1 MKFTTTALVLALLN
15 GGAESWRVGAPV
27 RERVTARSAV
37 ADHAHGLDRRAAIAA
52 GLSTAAATL
61 VLQPRASYAAGVGGP
76 VGEGGLPPGAA
87 EFERVVRG
95 QRNWENVGKRLSTAS
110 AKDITT
116 KDWDECVRGD
126 GETARP
132 RAWR

>member
-1 MKFTTTALVLALLN
+1 M
-15 GGAESWRVGAPV
+15 
-27 RERVTARSAV
+27 
-37 ADHAHGLDRRAAIAA
+37 
-52 GLSTAAATL
+52 
-61 VLQPRASYAAGVGGP
+61 LQPRASYAAGVGGP

-126 GETARP
+126 GERARP
-132 RAWR
+132 RASR